1 MPAHSAYSILLFSPD
16 YMEYV
21 PLDEDDQI
29 PEGRTPVP
37 AGCEKDGLRKL
48 YFATGLVPKT
58 FLDSVFN
65 PEKLIEV
72 PGKWGEHLGG
82 VMVAYGEREVLVREG
97 GKVLCWKKH

>member
-1 MPAHSAYSILLFSPD
+1 
-16 YMEYV
+16 MEYV